1 MKKLFTILT
10 CAAMFLC
17 SCGGNKDGNGSSNDS
32 LKGKYTID
40 VSNAGALFESEFKSQ
55 NIPSSMLSM
64 IVSQLDLTVEFDGQK
79 ATVDA
84 GTTVSMLIKSA
95 TNGEYSFPM
104 ELEYK
109 LENDSILYLKD
120 DDEFEKAGTIIP
132 ASQGNYDKVIYRP
145 KYKGSSV
152 DIELQRQ

>member
-10 CAAMFLC
+10 CAAMLLC
-17 SCGGNKDGNGSSNDS
+17 SCGGKDGKSSSNDS
-32 LKGKYTID
+32 LKGKYSID
-40 VSNAGALFESEFKSQ
+40 VSNAGAIFESEFKSQ
-55 NIPSSMLSM
+55 NIPSSMMSM

-109 LENDSILYLKD
+109 IENDSILLIKDED
-120 DDEFEKAGTIIP
+120 DDFEKVGTIVP
-132 ASQGNYDKVIYRP
+132 ASEGSFDKVIYRP
-145 KYKGSSV
+145 KYKGSTV
-152 DIELQRQ
+152 DIELTRQ